1 MWYRI
6 FHITKKEFIQTLRDR
21 RAFVI
26 IMVAP
31 IFQLLIFGYVATTD
45 IKMSSAVICDYDGTS
60 KSREFIRKFS
70 ASGYFNDK
78 YYTTSTK
85 EFDHYID
92 SGKAVIGITIPPGFQ
107 KMLLKGKQAT
117 VGLILDGTN
126 SNLATILSGYLQFI
140 TADYSQQIS
149 GEYFS
154 RKGLVLKK
162 PIDVEPRI
170 WFNPDLKSVNFM
182 VPGVMG
188 LLTLIVLLNLTSLSI
203 VRERE
208 LGTAEQLV
216 VTPIKAFELV
226 LGKTIPA
233 GFAGFLVITLVLVVG
248 LVWFRI
254 DFQGSIFLLFVFSGF
269 FMFCAISMGL
279 LISTYSQTGDQA
291 MWANQFFMMPN
302 VLLSGF
308 IFPIDNMP
316 AIIQYTTYALPM
328 RYYLKII
335 RGIFLQG
342 AGFVEL
348 WPQAAALLGWG
359 VIVMALAAFRLR
371 KHLA

>member
-170 WFNPDLKSVNFM
+170 WFNPDHSQGKGTGNSRTACSYPDKSFRIGIGQNN
-182 VPGVMG
+182 PGWFCG
-188 LLTLIVLLNLTSLSI
+188 ILSNNI
-203 VRERE
+203 
-208 LGTAEQLV
+208 
-216 VTPIKAFELV
+216 
-226 LGKTIPA
+226 
-233 GFAGFLVITLVLVVG
+233 GFSSWPG
-248 LVWFRI
+248 LV
-254 DFQGSIFLLFVFSGF
+254 
-269 FMFCAISMGL
+269 
-279 LISTYSQTGDQA
+279 
-291 MWANQFFMMPN
+291 
-302 VLLSGF
+302 
-308 IFPIDNMP
+308 
-316 AIIQYTTYALPM
+316 
-328 RYYLKII
+328 
-335 RGIFLQG
+335 
-342 AGFVEL
+342 
-348 WPQAAALLGWG
+348 
-359 VIVMALAAFRLR
+359 
-371 KHLA
+371 